1 MARFYGK
8 VGFMIGSIETKPGV
22 YTDVISER
30 NYYGDVMKR
39 HIGWEKGESIND
51 NIKINNQISILADEY
66 AEQNMYA
73 MKYVVWKG
81 IKWKVSGIEIE
92 RPRMI
97 LTIGDVYNE
106 IEKMEENNN
115 DGTAE
120 HGQ

>member
-51 NIKINNQISILADEY
+51 NVKINNQISILADEY

-81 IKWKVSGIEIE
+81 IKWKVSGIEVE

-106 IEKMEENNN
+106 TEKMEENN
-115 DGTAE
+115 DD
-120 HGQ
+120 